1 MSWSYF
7 IRFFSLRSVITLMNL
22 QFTKGFLD
30 ELKRKK
36 TGVHRVKPLG
46 KHVLQP
52 GKVSHQPEN
61 GPL

>member
-30 ELKRKK
+30 ELKRRK

-52 GKVSHQPEN
+52 GKVSHRPEN